1 MENAKIQI
9 LTWIVVKSKR
19 SPLFDSTTTTL
30 SIDPMGLEQGLEAKV
45 CVALS
50 QPKGWPTS
58 GTIRVLTRPKKGH
71 IVYPKSHFEGMAENH
86 RKSLI

>member
-1 MENAKIQI
+1 
-9 LTWIVVKSKR
+9 
-19 SPLFDSTTTTL
+19 
-30 SIDPMGLEQGLEAKV
+30 MGLEQGLEAKV

-71 IVYPKSHFEGMAENH
+71 IFCPKSHFEGMAENN
-86 RKSLI
+86 RKMSHLTLRVTELRLHFEWTKVR

>member
-50 QPKGWPTS
+50 HPKGWPTS

-71 IVYPKSHFEGMAENH
+71 IFRPKSHFEGMAENH